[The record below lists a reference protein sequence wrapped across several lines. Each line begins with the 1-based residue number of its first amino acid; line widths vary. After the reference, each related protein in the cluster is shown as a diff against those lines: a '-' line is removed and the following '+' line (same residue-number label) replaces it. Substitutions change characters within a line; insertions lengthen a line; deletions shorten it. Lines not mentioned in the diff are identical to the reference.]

1 MRQQKKLLILGGI
14 THMIDVVETAKNM
27 GLYTIVTDNHEE
39 SPAKRHAD
47 KAYPISTA
55 DIYALEDMARREKID
70 GVLTAFDDINT
81 WNAQLLADRL
91 GLPFCAT
98 KEHLEIS
105 SNKDRFKEF
114 CRRFGVPVIEQYEK
128 GDGVPV
134 RYPVIVKPV
143 DSYASKGIT
152 VCQNEAELYEATEK
166 AKRFSRHGRVLVE
179 RFVDTNHG
187 VEMYYT
193 LQNGEVILS
202 AVTDRF
208 VYNQGRQSPPLPV
221 ATIYPSSHLA
231 EFIALHDANIRE
243 MLRGM
248 GLKNGLVMIQSLYDG
263 GEFFMYEMGYR
274 LSGEQHYQV
283 VKRQTDV
290 NLLEMMI
297 DFAVGEDISKYDL
310 SNFDDG
316 FIRYPSCNLSV
327 LLGPGTVREIKGVEQ
342 ILDFPSVISWVPTR
356 EVGDEITVTGSY
368 SQMLGRF
375 NIVCQTIEELN
386 GTIREINRTLEVVSE
401 NGEDM
406 ILARYLAGEKVN

>member
-1 MRQQKKLLILGGI
+1 
-14 THMIDVVETAKNM
+14 
-27 GLYTIVTDNHEE
+27 
-39 SPAKRHAD
+39 
-47 KAYPISTA
+47 
-55 DIYALEDMARREKID
+55 MARHEHID

-81 WNAQLLADRL
+81 WNAQLLTDRL
-91 GLPFCAT
+91 ELPFYAT

-114 CRRFGVPVIEQYEK
+114 CRRFNVPVIEQYEK
-128 GDGVPV
+128 GDGVHV

-152 VCQNEAELYEATEK
+152 VCQNDAELYDAVEK
-166 AKRFSRHGRVLVE
+166 ARRFSRHGRVLVE
-179 RFVDTNHG
+179 RFINTNHG

-193 LQNGEVILS
+193 LQNGEVTLS

-208 VYNQGRQSPPLPV
+208 VHNQGRQSPPLPV

-248 GLKNGLVMIQSLYDG
+248 GLKNGLVLIQSLYDD
-263 GEFFMYEMGYR
+263 GEFYIYEMGYR
-274 LSGEQHYQV
+274 LSGEQHYQI

-297 DFAVGEDISKYDL
+297 DFAVGEDISRYDL

-316 FIRYPSCNLSV
+316 FMRYPSCNLSV
-327 LLGPGTVREIKGVEQ
+327 LLGPGIIREINGLEE
-342 ILDFPSVISWVPTR
+342 ILDLPSVISWVPTR
-356 EVGDEITVTGSY
+356 EVGDEITITGSY

-386 GTIREINRTLEVVSE
+386 GTIREINRSLEVVSE
-401 NGEDM
+401 TSEDM
-406 ILARYLAGEKVN
+406 ILARYLAEEKVT